1 MNSLTENREPISASP
16 YSDEIDLFE
25 LIADLWKEKWIII
38 STTLIAGIIAVAYA
52 LLATPIYQTR
62 SVIKPA
68 ELKDLDELN
77 SLSIYSISADEA
89 LKEVGARLES
99 YKVRFDF
106 FKENS
111 ELFSELKRDNQSLE
125 QAFEQFNAK
134 SVKIIRPD
142 AKNHS
147 GFSDYVG
154 VQVTYP
160 KGIDGVAIVNGFIDY
175 AIADEKQH
183 IQNSLEVLIS
193 NRLETLR
200 ERLEILRVGYK
211 ATTEAEIARLTEQD
225 VLKRSLLNDEL
236 EALRLELQERREHR
250 IASLEEAIK
259 IATRLGIK
267 KPTNPTSLGQEIST
281 GSNVIRTEVNNQQ
294 APLYFMGVDALTAE
308 RDALLERESDDFT
321 SNRIIE
327 IKKELKLLE
336 ANRQIEI
343 YNARENEDLFL
354 AEIAEVRKEISRLKK
369 LKVDM
374 DKLKLVRI
382 DEPSIEPLSPIKPKK
397 KLVVL
402 IGGLVGFMLGGM
414 IALVRIAMRN
424 RKQTGLN

>member
-1 MNSLTENREPISASP
+1 MNSLTENREPTSVSS

-125 QAFEQFNAK
+125 QTFEQFNAK

-175 AIADEKQH
+175 AIADEKQN

-200 ERLEILRVGYK
+200 DRLEILRVGYK
-211 ATTEAEIARLTEQD
+211 ASTESEIARLTEKD
-225 VLKRSLLNDEL
+225 ALKRSLLNDEL
-236 EALRLELQERREHR
+236 EALRLELEERREHR
-250 IASLEEAIK
+250 IANLEEAIK

-397 KLVVL
+397 KLIVL
-402 IGGLVGFMLGGM
+402 IGGLLGGM
-414 IALVRIAMRN
+414 LGVMLALIRIVVKR
-424 RKQTGLN
+424 RKQNLTH